1 MAIPFE
7 VPGRFTDPLLYARI
21 GALIKDKGS
30 GKIVAHVQE
39 TGAWNLL
46 KGVPIPGGNP
56 LGLLTDSV
64 QIGQLMQI
72 QQTLNTVQT
81 LSTIAAVSSVASLG
95 VSVAGFGLVLARLAR
110 MDAKLDSILDQSTH
124 VRQLLHRMH
133 LKLDTLQMARLR
145 AELEAIGLAARFDRQ
160 RRRDSLQRSIDR
172 LAELRHYYGALLSD
186 PELLSVGTQG
196 VTAIM
201 DAHER
206 LTAAAEAELFAEFLL
221 DGEAPL
227 LQARWCLQ
235 KAVFNQVAWQDAVD
249 LYARLEE
256 ADRQL
261 RVDLVTPPEDRKA
274 KVRALMETRRES
286 MARLESLPLL
296 AEVLG
301 RQGISATDYVAAIE
315 AQRRDGTSPLLLL
328 PV

>member
-7 VPGRFTDPLLYARI
+7 VPGRFTDPLLYERI
-21 GALIKDKGS
+21 GALIKEKGT
-30 GKIVAHVQE
+30 GRIVAHVQE

-46 KGVPIPGGNP
+46 KGIPIPGGNP

-72 QQTLNTVQT
+72 QKTLNTVQT

-95 VSVAGFGLVLARLAR
+95 VSVAGFGLVLVRLAR
-110 MDAKLDSILDQSTH
+110 MDTKLDSILDQSTH
-124 VRQLLHRMH
+124 VRQLLQRLH
-133 LKLDTLQMARLR
+133 LKLDNLQMARLR
-145 AELEAIGLAARFDRQ
+145 AELEAVGLAARFDRH
-160 RRRDSLQRSIDR
+160 RRRDSLQRSIGN
-172 LAELRHYYGALLSD
+172 LAELRHYYGALLAD
-186 PELLSVGTQG
+186 PQLLYVGTQG
-196 VTAIM
+196 VTAVM

-235 KAVFNQVAWQDAVD
+235 KKVFDQVAWKDAGD
-249 LYARLEE
+249 LYAKLEE
-256 ADRQL
+256 ADQRQ
-261 RVDLVTPPEDRKA
+261 RVDLVTPAEERKA
-274 KVRALMETRRES
+274 KVRALVETRRES

-301 RQGISATDYVAAIE
+301 RRGVSTTEYLAAIE
-315 AQRRDGTSPLLLL
+315 TQQRERSSPLLLL